1 MQVVYTTTPTTTGR
15 RRLTQS
21 ATDGL
26 VTYVFKAS
34 FAGSEEPVNN
44 ALTLV
49 QADPCTVKEWCEEL
63 SSVAVLHGSG
73 EAISST
79 FLSLVLISY
88 EAGSLKFSTAYVEDS
103 KNIGSAAVLL
113 ASNRNEPNRGRLI
126 TCSTQLQAEGTRLWD
141 CQCYIPEGDTIRLA
155 AVAPNTQDVTT
166 PLSAAIDI
174 TAPGVCHGGF
184 NTVGWQPVRH
194 TTLKPS
200 LHLNCRWFRL
210 VG

>member
-1 MQVVYTTTPTTTGR
+1 MQVVYTTTTTTTGR

-21 ATDGL
+21 TTDGL

-34 FAGSEEPVNN
+34 FPGSEEPVNN

-49 QADPCTVKEWCEEL
+49 QAEPCTVKQWCEEL

-73 EAISST
+73 QAISST

-88 EAGSLKFSTAYVEDS
+88 EPGSLKFSTAYVEDG

-113 ASNRNEPNRGRLI
+113 ASNRNERNRGRLI
-126 TCSTQLQAEGTRLWD
+126 TCSTQLSEGTRLWD

-155 AVAPNTQDVTT
+155 AVAPNTQDVTK

-174 TAPGVCHGGF
+174 TAPGACHAGF
-184 NTVGWQPVRH
+184 NKNQSDILR
-194 TTLKPS
+194 
-200 LHLNCRWFRL
+200 
-210 VG
+210 